1 MGKLAFSSDVR
12 LFFSK
17 RQPLVLPPLFLGVRR
32 QLSAFCRFGVPRY
45 VSWTRYQN
53 RSEALLADTDT
64 TPANVVVSSL
74 ARYRIKKECQKL
86 PFSLRK
92 LRHCLTS
99 FHCVIICLLGL
110 SNLPCPIGLALG
122 QQKKRQTK
130 IGLPL
135 QIGRIILLKMS
146 MG

>member
-12 LFFSK
+12 LFLSE
-17 RQPLVLPPLFLGVRR
+17 RQPPVLPPLFSGVRR

-74 ARYRIKKECQKL
+74 ARYRIKKERQKL

-122 QQKKRQTK
+122 QQKSDKPKSVCRLK
-130 IGLPL
+130 SGGLFYF
-135 QIGRIILLKMS
+135 K
-146 MG
+146 

>member
-17 RQPLVLPPLFLGVRR
+17 RQPLVLPPLFCGRR
-32 QLSAFCRFGVPRY
+32 SQLFSFCRLSVPRY
-45 VSWTRYQN
+45 VSRTHYHD
-53 RSEALLADTDT
+53 STPTLLAITDT
-64 TPANVVVSSL
+64 TPTNVVVPPP
-74 ARYRIKKECQKL
+74 ARYWVKKECPKP

-110 SNLPCPIGLALG
+110 SNLPCPIGLASG

-135 QIGRIILLKMS
+135 QIGRIIPLKMS

>member
-1 MGKLAFSSDVR
+1 MEKLAFSSDVR
-12 LFFSK
+12 LFLLE
-17 RQPLVLPPLFLGVRR
+17 RQPPVLPPLFSGVRR
-32 QLSAFCRFGVPRY
+32 QPSAFCRFSVPRY
-45 VSWTRYQN
+45 VSWTRYQG
-53 RSEALLADTDT
+53 RSEALLAITDA
-64 TPANVVVSSL
+64 TPTNVVVPPL

-86 PFSLRK
+86 PFSLRN

-135 QIGRIILLKMS
+135 QIGRIILLKIS